1 MIWEGLGEEK
11 EYTPSHWR
19 ILEEK
24 RSKAKRLV
32 EALQPLRAPVV
43 VHGSIARGD
52 VREDSD
58 IDVVLLEP
66 VPPSMVELLLE
77 KAGYRVY
84 YREVVQA
91 TPGYVPKVYYYLDE
105 REEKVVSHPL
115 ARLRPREREFYKWG
129 GELDY
134 EGLARGK
141 RVPGVSKEL
150 RLIIPTPSGH
160 VEMEV
165 EGNEHLVARI
175 VGVSIETVL
184 ERVRVLTRRREHGRT
199 GVFLKVEVPPGVSV
213 EETVERLRGENPYFR
228 RMTQGTL

>member
-1 MIWEGLGEEK
+1 MTWEGLGEER
-11 EYTPSHWR
+11 EYTPRHWMV
-19 ILEEK
+19 LDEK
-24 RSKAKRLV
+24 RRKAKRLV

-58 IDVVLLEP
+58 IDVVILEP

-84 YREVVQA
+84 YREIVQA
-91 TPGYVPKVYYYLDE
+91 TPGCVPKVYYYLDE

-134 EGLARGK
+134 KGLARNV

-150 RLIIPTPSGH
+150 RLIIPTPRGH
-160 VEMEV
+160 VEVEV

-199 GVFLKVEVPPGVSV
+199 GVFLKVEVPPGMSV
-213 EETVERLRGENPYFR
+213 EETVERLRRENPYFR